1 MCMKSDALW
10 TMARRYQR
18 AAEKEVN
25 LIEAEK
31 LTAKCI
37 EYFEQWKEAVK

>member
-37 EYFEQWKEAVK
+37 EYYEQWKEARK